1 MREFLRATYDE
12 FRLIFR
18 DEGVLLILVFAP
30 IIYATIYSLTY
41 GTQVLRNIP
50 IGIVDN
56 DHTPASRRLTNA
68 LGAGENA
75 YIAYEPTDMQE
86 AKKLFF
92 DREIYGIVYIPNGYE
107 RDIIGGSRVVVPIYL
122 DASYMLM
129 YRQAFEDMA
138 TSIATM
144 NATVEF
150 QHLLAKGAQ
159 IPQAEAIVEPVRYAS
174 HTLFNP
180 YLGYGSFVMPPV
192 IILIL
197 QQTLLIG
204 ICMIGGTARERGLT
218 PTSNILR
225 TIFSKALCYFCIYA
239 ILSLYLLNVHFRLFH
254 YPMNGHSA
262 EIAIFISLYLLAFI
276 SMSLALSVLFHR
288 RETPLMVLLWCS
300 IPLLM
305 LSGVSFPTS
314 ALPKWLQW
322 LANVFPSTHGVHG
335 FIKLQTM
342 GASLLEVAPEIT
354 ALSIMMVVYFALT
367 YVGFT
372 FIAKKNQNLSSTQH
386 PNYQPNKPTTT
397 FTHQKIA

>member
-1 MREFLRATYDE
+1 MREFFHTTYNE
-12 FRLIFR
+12 FKLIFR

-50 IGIVDN
+50 IGVVDN
-56 DHTPASRRLTNA
+56 DCTPASRRLANA
-68 LGAGENA
+68 LNAGENA
-75 YIAYEPTDMQE
+75 YIAYEPSDMRE
-86 AKKLFF
+86 AERLFF

-107 RDIIGGSRVVVPIYL
+107 RDIVGGSGVVVPIYL

-129 YRQAFEDMA
+129 YRQVFEDAA

-144 NATVEF
+144 NADIEF
-150 QHLLAKGAQ
+150 QYLLAKGAQ
-159 IPQAEAIVEPVRYAS
+159 IPQAEAIVEPVKYAS

-204 ICMIGGTARERGLT
+204 ISMIGGTAREKGLY
-218 PTSNILR
+218 PKGNILR
-225 TIFSKALCYFCIYA
+225 TIFGKALCYFCIYA
-239 ILSLYLLNVHFRLFH
+239 VLAFYLLNIHYRLFH
-254 YPMNGHSA
+254 YPMNGHAASS
-262 EIAIFISLYLLAFI
+262 AIFISLYLLACI
-276 SMSLALSVLFHR
+276 AMSLALSVLFR
-288 RETPLMVLLWCS
+288 CRETPLMLLLWCS

-314 ALPKWLQW
+314 ALPEWLQW
-322 LANVFPSTHGVHG
+322 LAGIFPSTHGTHG

-342 GASLLEVAPEIT
+342 GASIPEIAPEIT
-354 ALSIMMVVYFALT
+354 ALSIMIILYFALA
-367 YVGFT
+367 YIGFSS
-372 FIAKKNQNLSSTQH
+372 IAKKFHNR
-386 PNYQPNKPTTT
+386 
-397 FTHQKIA
+397 

>member
-1 MREFLRATYDE
+1 MREFFRTTYNE
-12 FRLIFR
+12 FKLIFR
-18 DEGVLLILVFAP
+18 DEGVLLILVLAP

-56 DHTPASRRLTNA
+56 DRTPASRRLTNT

-75 YIAYEPTDMQE
+75 YIAYEPSDMRE
-86 AKKLFF
+86 AERLFF

-107 RDIIGGSRVVVPIYL
+107 YDIVGGSGVVVPIYL

-129 YRQAFEDMA
+129 YRQVFKDAAASF
-138 TSIATM
+138 TTM
-144 NATVEF
+144 NADIEF
-150 QHLLAKGAQ
+150 HYLVAQGAQ
-159 IPQAEAIVEPVRYAS
+159 IPQAEAIVEPVKYAS

-204 ICMIGGTARERGLT
+204 ICMIGGTARERGLY
-218 PTSNILR
+218 PKGNILR
-225 TIFSKALCYFCIYA
+225 TIFGKALCYFCIYA
-239 ILSLYLLNVHFRLFH
+239 ILSFYLLNIHYRLFH
-254 YPMNGHSA
+254 YPMNGNAAS
-262 EIAIFISLYLLAFI
+262 IAIFISLYLLACI
-276 SMSLALSVLFHR
+276 AMSLALSVLFQR
-288 RETPLMVLLWCS
+288 RETPLMLLLWCS

-314 ALPKWLQW
+314 ALPEWLQW
-322 LANVFPSTHGVHG
+322 LASIFPSTHGTHG

-342 GASLLEVAPEIT
+342 GASIPEIAPEIT
-354 ALSIMMVVYFALT
+354 ALSTMIIVYFALA
-367 YVGFT
+367 YIGFSYT
-372 FIAKKNQNLSSTQH
+372 AKKIHNRQITQRS
-386 PNYQPNKPTTT
+386 NY
-397 FTHQKIA
+397 

>member
-1 MREFLRATYDE
+1 
-12 FRLIFR
+12 
-18 DEGVLLILVFAP
+18 
-30 IIYATIYSLTY
+30 
-41 GTQVLRNIP
+41 
-50 IGIVDN
+50 
-56 DHTPASRRLTNA
+56 
-68 LGAGENA
+68 
-75 YIAYEPTDMQE
+75 
-86 AKKLFF
+86 
-92 DREIYGIVYIPNGYE
+92 
-107 RDIIGGSRVVVPIYL
+107 
-122 DASYMLM
+122 M
-129 YRQAFEDMA
+129 YRQVFEDMA

-159 IPQAEAIVEPVRYAS
+159 IPQAETIVEPVKYAS

-239 ILSLYLLNVHFRLFH
+239 ILSFYLLNVHCQLFH

-262 EIAIFISLYLLAFI
+262 EIAIFISLYLLACI

-288 RETPLMVLLWCS
+288 RETPLMMLLWCS

-305 LSGVSFPTS
+305 LSGVSFPAS

-322 LANVFPSTHGVHG
+322 LANAFPSTHGVHG

-342 GASLLEVAPEIT
+342 GASLLEIAPEIT
-354 ALSIMMVVYFALT
+354 ALSIMMVVYFALA

-372 FIAKKNQNLSSTQH
+372 FIAKKI
-386 PNYQPNKPTTT
+386 
-397 FTHQKIA
+397 KIYH

>member
-41 GTQVLRNIP
+41 GTQVLQNIP
-50 IGIVDN
+50 IGVVDN
-56 DHTPASRRLTNA
+56 DHTPTSRRLTNT
-68 LGAGENA
+68 LGAGENT
-75 YIAYEPTDMQE
+75 YIAYEATDMQE
-86 AKKLFF
+86 AERLFF
-92 DREIYGIVYIPNGYE
+92 DRKIYGVVYIPNGYE
-107 RDIIGGSRVVVPIYL
+107 RGIVGGSRVVVPVYL

-129 YRQAFEDMA
+129 YRQVFEDA
-138 TSIATM
+138 AASIATM
-144 NATVEF
+144 SATLEF

-159 IPQAEAIVEPVRYAS
+159 IPQAEAIVEPVKYAS

-204 ICMIGGTARERGLT
+204 ICMIGGTERERGLI
-218 PTSNILR
+218 PKNNVLR
-225 TIFSKALCYFCIYA
+225 TIFSKTLCYFYIYTV
-239 ILSLYLLNVHFRLFH
+239 LSFYLLNVHYRLFH
-254 YPMNGHSA
+254 YPMNGHA
-262 EIAIFISLYLLAFI
+262 TEIAIFISLYLLACI
-276 SMSLALSVLFHR
+276 SMSLALSVLFR
-288 RETPLMVLLWCS
+288 CRETPLMVLLWCS

-314 ALPKWLQW
+314 ALPEWLQW
-322 LANVFPSTHGVHG
+322 FANIFPSTHGVHG

-342 GASLLEVAPEIT
+342 GASLPEIALEIT
-354 ALSIMMVVYFALT
+354 ALSIMIIVYFALA
-367 YVGFT
+367 YIGFS
-372 FIAKKNQNLSSTQH
+372 FDAKKFH
-386 PNYQPNKPTTT
+386 E
-397 FTHQKIA
+397 